1 MATKNITGPE
11 FKDTIHGEGITIVDF
26 WASWCGPCMRFA
38 PIYEKAS
45 EANPDI
51 TFAKVDT
58 EAEQDLAGALGISSI
73 PTLMVF
79 RDNVL
84 VYREAGALPAPAL
97 DSLITQVRELDMDE
111 LKAKIAEEE
120 AGFRRSGLIRH
131 ACGAILRLLLLF
143 DVARKPAVSGR
154 RRRLLPGS
162 PSQGQNITF

>member
-1 MATKNITGPE
+1 MATTNITGPE
-11 FKDTIHGEGITIVDF
+11 FKDTIHGEGITFVDF
-26 WASWCGPCMRFA
+26 WASWCGPCMRFG

-58 EAEQDLAGALGISSI
+58 EAERDLAGALGISSI

-120 AGFRRSGLIRH
+120 AAGTQ
-131 ACGAILRLLLLF
+131 A
-143 DVARKPAVSGR
+143 
-154 RRRLLPGS
+154 
-162 PSQGQNITF
+162 

>member
-1 MATKNITGPE
+1 MATTKLTKENFNSTV
-11 FKDTIHGEGITIVDF
+11 KDNDLVLVDF

-120 AGFRRSGLIRH
+120 AASG
-131 ACGAILRLLLLF
+131 AQA
-143 DVARKPAVSGR
+143 
-154 RRRLLPGS
+154 
-162 PSQGQNITF
+162 

>member
-11 FKDTIHGEGITIVDF
+11 FKDTIHGEGITFVDF
-26 WASWCGPCMRFA
+26 WASWCGPCMRFG

-97 DSLITQVRELDMDE
+97 DSLITQVRELDMEE

-120 AGFRRSGLIRH
+120 A
-131 ACGAILRLLLLF
+131 AGAQ
-143 DVARKPAVSGR
+143 A
-154 RRRLLPGS
+154 
-162 PSQGQNITF
+162 

>member
-11 FKDTIHGEGITIVDF
+11 FKDTIHGEGITFVDF
-26 WASWCGPCMRFA
+26 WASWCGPCMRFG

-58 EAEQDLAGALGISSI
+58 EAERALAGALGISSI

-120 AGFRRSGLIRH
+120 AASG
-131 ACGAILRLLLLF
+131 AQA
-143 DVARKPAVSGR
+143 
-154 RRRLLPGS
+154 
-162 PSQGQNITF
+162 

>member
-11 FKDTIHGEGITIVDF
+11 FKDTIHGEGITFVDF
-26 WASWCGPCMRFA
+26 WASWCGPCMRFG

-51 TFAKVDT
+51 TFAKADT
-58 EAEQDLAGALGISSI
+58 EAERDLAGALGISSI

-120 AGFRRSGLIRH
+120 AAGTQ
-131 ACGAILRLLLLF
+131 A
-143 DVARKPAVSGR
+143 
-154 RRRLLPGS
+154 
-162 PSQGQNITF
+162 

>member
-111 LKAKIAEEE
+111 LKAKITEEE
-120 AGFRRSGLIRH
+120 AASGAQALS
-131 ACGAILRLLLLF
+131 APCPGAGL
-143 DVARKPAVSGR
+143 APHHPPAGAGHPAVAGR

-162 PSQGQNITF
+162 PTQGQNITF